1 MGKGAFIAQ
10 CLMDILTQN
19 DQFGEYP
26 KSYYADTVKCLPR
39 FTPLNEHLSC
49 DVCVVGGGYTGLSTA
64 LSLSEKG
71 YGVILLEAQ
80 RVVFGASGRN
90 GGQVCSGQ
98 RWSVSDLKH
107 SFGQEKAK
115 ILWNLGEAAKNEV
128 RGRIKKHKIN
138 CDYAPGI
145 IHAELKKNAL
155 NVLQREVD
163 QLNEDHDYEEIKFLD
178 KSAISSFLGTDKY
191 VGGSLDMG
199 AGHLNPLKFGL
210 GLARAAQLSGVRI
223 FEKSRVQKIN
233 KGPIIEIETSDDK
246 VVTASFLVLGC
257 NGYLGNLDSEI
268 ASRIMPIN
276 NFINVT
282 EPLGKELAESLI
294 KHNVAVADS
303 KFVVNYFRLTPD
315 HRLLFGG
322 GENYRYTFPKN
333 ISLKVRTAMLDI
345 YPQLLRTKIAYSWGG
360 TLAVTMNRLP
370 DFRRINPNIFS
381 ASGYS
386 GHGVAM
392 ATLAGRIFS
401 EVIQGYS
408 EKFDIMSQ
416 LPTPKFPGGTLFRW
430 PLMAL
435 AMLWYSARD
444 KI

>member
-1 MGKGAFIAQ
+1 MGEGAFVAERV
-10 CLMDILTQN
+10 MDILTQN
-19 DQFGEYP
+19 DRLGQYP
-26 KSYYADTVKCLPR
+26 KSYYADTVKCLPP
-39 FTPLNEHLSC
+39 FATLHSDLSC

-64 LSLSEKG
+64 LSLAEKG

-98 RWSVSDLKH
+98 RWSVSDLKKR
-107 SFGQEKAK
+107 FGPAKAN
-115 ILWNLGEAAKNEV
+115 ILWKLGEAAKKEV
-128 RGRIKKHKIN
+128 RERIRIHKIS

-145 IHAELKKNAL
+145 IHAELKKRAL
-155 NVLQREVD
+155 SAVRLEVE
-163 QLNEDHDYEEIKFLD
+163 QLNKDHNYEEIQFLD
-178 KSAISSFLGTDKY
+178 KTAIETFLGTDKY

-210 GLARAAQLSGVRI
+210 GLAKAAHLSGVKI
-223 FEKSRVQKIN
+223 FENSRVRKIN
-233 KGPIIEIETSDDK
+233 KGSTVTIETVDDK
-246 VVTASFLVLGC
+246 VIKAKFLVLGC
-257 NGYLGNLDSEI
+257 NGYLGKLDSEI
-268 ASRIMPIN
+268 ASHIMPIN

-294 KHNVAVADS
+294 QHNLAVSDS

-322 GENYRYTFPKN
+322 GENYRYTFPN
-333 ISLKVRTAMLDI
+333 NFSRTVRKAMIDI
-345 YPQLLRTKIAYSWGG
+345 YPQLSRTKIAYSWGG

-370 DFRRINPNIFS
+370 DFRKISSNIFS

-386 GHGVAM
+386 GQGVAL
-392 ATLAGRIFS
+392 ATLAGRILS
-401 EVIQGYS
+401 EVIQGNS
-408 EKFDIMSQ
+408 EKFDILSELPSQ
-416 LPTPKFPGGTLFRW
+416 KFPGGTLFRW

-435 AMLWYSARD
+435 AMLWYSSRD

>member
-1 MGKGAFIAQ
+1 MGEGAFVAERI
-10 CLMDILTQN
+10 MDILTQN
-19 DQFGEYP
+19 DMLGEYP

-39 FTPLNEHLSC
+39 FASLNRDLSC
-49 DVCVVGGGYTGLSTA
+49 DICVVGGGYTGLSTA
-64 LSLSEKG
+64 LSLAEKG
-71 YGVILLEAQ
+71 YRVILLEAH

-98 RWSVSDLKH
+98 RWSVCDLNKR
-107 SFGQEKAK
+107 FGSEKAK

-128 RGRIKKHKIN
+128 KGRIRKHKIS

-145 IHAELKKNAL
+145 IHAELKTRAL
-155 NVLQREVD
+155 NAVQREVE
-163 QLNEDHDYEEIKFLD
+163 QLNKDHNYEEIKFLD
-178 KSAISSFLGTDKY
+178 KSEIESFLGTEKY

-210 GLARAAQLSGVRI
+210 GLAKAAHSSGVKI
-223 FEKSRVQKIN
+223 FENSRVRKIN
-233 KGPIIEIETSDDK
+233 KGATLTIETFGDK
-246 VVTASFLVLGC
+246 VIKSKFLVLGC
-257 NGYLGNLDSEI
+257 NGYLGNLDSQI
-268 ASRIMPIN
+268 ASHIMPIN

-282 EPLGKELAESLI
+282 EPLGKEQAESLI
-294 KHNVAVADS
+294 KHNLAVSDS

-315 HRLLFGG
+315 NRLLFGG

-333 ISLKVRTAMLDI
+333 FSLKVRKSMIDI
-345 YPQLLRTKIAYSWGG
+345 YPQLSRTKIAYSWGG

-370 DFRRINPNIFS
+370 DFRRISSNIFS

-386 GHGVAM
+386 GQGVAM

-401 EVIQGYS
+401 ELFQGNS
-408 EKFDIMSQ
+408 EKFDILSE
-416 LPTPKFPGGTLFRW
+416 LPTQKFPGGTLFRW

-435 AMLWYSARD
+435 AMLWYSSRD